1 LLTNYFIPPHPSLS
15 TFVDNYILS
24 TSGNDSIT
32 FKGYWPASNE
42 TSLIFYMRD
51 STHHHQNDHS
61 ASILPGKKNCVVGLL
76 TRCNGIVNFT
86 GKYHTFIIQFKAN
99 GFNKIFR
106 LPMYEFTDKI
116 FVTED
121 VFGKQAKYLY
131 QQLLNAK
138 DIFQMAQFAD
148 AFLLSFFNYK
158 RAITDDGI
166 TAIAEELYNT
176 TALLSVS
183 QYAYKANMS
192 IRNFER
198 RFIDE
203 VGISPKLYARITRFY
218 NALENKMLHPRKN
231 WTDIVYENGYYDQS
245 HFIKEFKA
253 FTGTTPSGYSINNSP
268 VTLATA
274 QQPEEVSPA
283 LV

>member
-1 LLTNYFIPPHPSLS
+1 
-15 TFVDNYILS
+15 
-24 TSGNDSIT
+24 
-32 FKGYWPASNE
+32 
-42 TSLIFYMRD
+42 
-51 STHHHQNDHS
+51 
-61 ASILPGKKNCVVGLL
+61 
-76 TRCNGIVNFT
+76 
-86 GKYHTFIIQFKAN
+86 
-99 GFNKIFR
+99 
-106 LPMYEFTDKI
+106 MYEFTDKI

-198 RFIDE
+198 RTF
-203 VGISPKLYARITRFY
+203 
-218 NALENKMLHPRKN
+218 
-231 WTDIVYENGYYDQS
+231 
-245 HFIKEFKA
+245 
-253 FTGTTPSGYSINNSP
+253 
-268 VTLATA
+268 
-274 QQPEEVSPA
+274 
-283 LV
+283 